1 MENKRQTKKIN
12 TSECTRVA
20 RAKSKRISIKKERP
34 GVPTGKVVDWL
45 LMLSFTKS
53 LALVQVRT
61 ST

>member
-45 LMLSFTKS
+45 LMSFTKS
-53 LALVQVRT
+53 LALVQART